1 MGVVNR
7 ANDGREGTLDRHAA
21 RFLYVIYITGSY

>member
-1 MGVVNR
+1 MGVVNS

-21 RFLYVIYITGSY
+21 RFLYVGNIVRPY

>member
-1 MGVVNR
+1 MGGVNR

-21 RFLYVIYITGSY
+21 WFLYAGNIVGSY